1 MLQVLRDPE
10 VNWAVQSIPSELLD
24 AFHAKLAGQAAAELP
39 PIQLP
44 QGVPGLPAGAAGE
57 GPVQRAQAALALQDR
72 WERLGGR

>member
-1 MLQVLRDPE
+1 MRMLYIRALQVLASPE
-10 VNWAVQSIPSELLD
+10 VNWAVQSISSQLLD

-57 GPVQRAQAALALQDR
+57 GPLQRAQTALALQDR
-72 WERLGGR
+72 